1 MPQTGNK
8 QTEYNNSK
16 EEGSHGDSRKDSLD
30 RQRTASLCAGLEMGP
45 RAFSRRAR
53 AFRPRLGA
61 EPIRGRRYPYKARR
75 GQCVHARR
83 PGRKHQVSV
92 GEDGILLIDD
102 QFAPLAEKIRAAVS
116 DLRKGKIEFVL
127 NTHWHPDH
135 TGGNPIF
142 GKEGKII
149 AHANVRR
156 RLSGEKPTPGRPPS
170 KMEPSGLPAITFH
183 DGITLHFNGEEVRI
197 LHFPHGHTDGDSI
210 IFFDTSK
217 VVHMGDHFFND
228 RFPFVDLTSGGTLG
242 GYMTNVA
249 TVIELLPDDWKVIP
263 GHGALGEKKDLQ
275 RFRDMLE
282 STVAFVRKQM
292 DAGKTLEEIRDEGLP
307 EKWESWGE
315 GFISEARWIETIH
328 ESLSNAP
335 ETAPDAEKDKGAEKE
350 KPAASEK

>member
-1 MPQTGNK
+1 MAIRERTRSTDSEPRRSARGSRWALGLSAVALALSGPVSAQNRSEDVVIRTKPVAGNV
-8 QTEYNNSK
+8 YML
-16 EEGSHGDSRKDSLD
+16 EGQG
-30 RQRTASLCAGLEMGP
+30 GNIG
-45 RAFSRRAR
+45 
-53 AFRPRLGA
+53 
-61 EPIRGRRYPYKARR
+61 
-75 GQCVHARR
+75 
-83 PGRKHQVSV
+83 VSV